1 VAAAATILIVEDE
14 LIVALDLSQA
24 VEDLGHE
31 VAGTA
36 STSEEAVALAQ
47 ATRPDLVLM
56 DIRLAGGVD
65 GIDTAAVIQRAH
77 PCPVV
82 FVTAYDDDATL
93 ARGRVVE
100 PCGYL
105 VKPVD
110 TQDLREVIQA
120 ALESTAE
127 TRAVTGDH

>member
-1 VAAAATILIVEDE
+1 VTSVAAGAAILIVEDE

-24 VEDLGHE
+24 VEELGHE

-36 STSEEAVALAQ
+36 STSEEAVELAQ

-82 FVTAYDDDATL
+82 FVTAYDDDVTL
-93 ARGRVVE
+93 ARARVVE

-110 TQDLREVIQA
+110 ASELRVAIET
-120 ALESTAE
+120 ALGRSAS
-127 TRAVTGDH
+127 GDN